1 MWKLSSSCSLGLV
14 LSMLCWE
21 FNKLAG
27 SSGKEVFGDLDGKL
41 LSRGVSEY
49 NELMAN
55 LSGWNSVMSN
65 AIHSASPT
73 TFPIHPTTVKPPT
86 SFASPTLAPDRFRL
100 HDLIGRSHLQY
111 IDYKVEYG
119 LRYDPTAVFSS
130 KPKRPQQEHEQPP
143 QHTTPPALVVVP
155 PNVQN
160 DTLVISDDNITTVKI
175 HQLESTPPLI
185 EAVVAASTTG
195 SENIMRPPTRVET
208 AFELLGDR
216 LRALLLN
223 SLVPNS
229 TESRVIEKLKS
240 PLSLF
245 SVFNVIKFENRP
257 CIARREQ
264 QLATF
269 YGICYHEMECSQ
281 LGGVPMDLCAGG
293 FGVCCVFQLG
303 CNDQTA
309 QNISYFQSP
318 NYPAA
323 LRTKLT
329 CTFTV
334 ALRWNVRQVLLEF
347 IFFEM
352 GPPKEGNCLGDQLI
366 VTVQNGY
373 QKWPVLCGI
382 NSGQH
387 LYIQIDRDYSH
398 FLHLTAVSNSN
409 EAKAFNIRITQ
420 LTSAEAPEGCLQY
433 YTGIN
438 GYIKSF
444 NYDNQ
449 SAVVTEKKPSYLNNL
464 NYAICI
470 RRAPNFCAVT
480 FDNIGENGEANQF
493 QLVNLD
499 EDGASLIR
507 PGTAGVEIYNCPDDF
522 IAINY
527 LRLCGERLNDGATT
541 EDYTRNSPVTDD
553 SGGPLVVGVR
563 TNAENVGRGFK
574 LRYRQEICQ
583 KG

>member
-1 MWKLSSSCSLGLV
+1 MWKLSSLGLIV
-14 LSMLCWE
+14 SMMCWE
-21 FNKLAG
+21 FNKL
-27 SSGKEVFGDLDGKL
+27 SGNNDREALRDYNGELLKRVNGGRIGLLGNVSTQPLEEGD
-41 LSRGVSEY
+41 
-49 NELMAN
+49 ATTP
-55 LSGWNSVMSN
+55 
-65 AIHSASPT
+65 SAEFT
-73 TFPIHPTTVKPPT
+73 T
-86 SFASPTLAPDRFRL
+86 STLAPDRLRL
-100 HDLIGRSHLQY
+100 RDLIGRSQVQY

-119 LRYDPTAVFSS
+119 LRYDPAVFAN
-130 KPKRPQQEHEQPP
+130 KFKRLPQQAHEQPQLSTSP
-143 QHTTPPALVVVP
+143 PVQVIGPPTFQNTTPTTATVESDNVTTLFGSDEESKSTEP
-155 PNVQN
+155 PPTFN
-160 DTLVISDDNITTVKI
+160 
-175 HQLESTPPLI
+175 
-185 EAVVAASTTG
+185 ASIII
-195 SENIMRPPTRVET
+195 SENVMRPPTGVEST
-208 AFELLGDR
+208 FEQLGDR
-216 LRALLLN
+216 LRTLLLN
-223 SLVPNS
+223 SFEPNS

-240 PLSLF
+240 PLSVF
-245 SVFNVIKFENRP
+245 SLFNVIKFENRP
-257 CIARREQ
+257 CIARRE

-281 LGGVPMDLCAGG
+281 LGGVPMDHCAGG

-318 NYPAA
+318 GYPTA

-334 ALRWNVRQVLLEF
+334 TLRWNVRQVLLEF

-352 GPPKEGNCLGDQLI
+352 GPPADGNCLGDQLI
-366 VTVQNGY
+366 ITVQNGY
-373 QKWPVLCGI
+373 MKYPVLCGI

-387 LYIQIDRDYSH
+387 FYIQVDRDYSH
-398 FLHLTAVSNSN
+398 SLHLTAVSNSN
-409 EAKAFNIRITQ
+409 EPKAFNIRITQ
-420 LTSAEAPEGCLQY
+420 LTSREAPEGCLQF

-444 NYDNQ
+444 NYDDH
-449 SAVVTEKKPSYLNNL
+449 SVVVTERKPSYLNNL

-480 FDNIGENGEANQF
+480 FENIGDGGEDNQF

-499 EDGASLIR
+499 EDGDSLVR

-563 TNAENVGRGFK
+563 SNDATVGRGFK
-574 LRYRQEICQ
+574 LRYRQDICQ

>member
-1 MWKLSSSCSLGLV
+1 MDWKGA
-14 LSMLCWE
+14 E
-21 FNKLAG
+21 T
-27 SSGKEVFGDLDGKL
+27 
-41 LSRGVSEY
+41 
-49 NELMAN
+49 
-55 LSGWNSVMSN
+55 
-65 AIHSASPT
+65 IHST
-73 TFPIHPTTVKPPT
+73 TFPTSPAITPP
-86 SFASPTLAPDRFRL
+86 SVSASPTLAPDRFRL
-100 HDLIGRSHLQY
+100 RDLIDRSQLQY

-119 LRYDPTAVFSS
+119 LRYNPAVFAS
-130 KPKRPQQEHEQPP
+130 KFKRLQQTHEQRPQHPISTMLP
-143 QHTTPPALVVVP
+143 VVP
-155 PNVQN
+155 SN
-160 DTLVISDDNITTVKI
+160 DTLTAKGDNVTAVNIPGVN
-175 HQLESTPPLI
+175 ESSPLI
-185 EAVVAASTTG
+185 VDSSSLD

-216 LRALLLN
+216 LRVLLLN

-240 PLSLF
+240 PLSSLF

-281 LGGVPMDLCAGG
+281 LGGVPMDVCAGG

-323 LRTKLT
+323 VRSKLT
-329 CTFTV
+329 CTFSV

-352 GPPKEGNCLGDQLI
+352 GPPSEGNCLNDQLI

-373 QKWPVLCGI
+373 SKYPVLCGI

-387 LYIQIDRDYSH
+387 LYIQVDRDYSY

-409 EAKAFNIRITQ
+409 EPKAFNIRITQ
-420 LTSAEAPEGCLQY
+420 LTTPEAPEGCLQY

-449 SAVVTEKKPSYLNNL
+449 SAVVTERNPSYLNNL

-480 FDNIGENGEANQF
+480 FENIGENGEENQF

-527 LRLCGERLNDGATT
+527 LRLCGDRLNDGATT
-541 EDYTRNSPVTDD
+541 EDYTRNSPVLDD

-563 TNAENVGRGFK
+563 TNAESVGRGFK

-583 KG
+583 KT